1 MTEWHIASAVVHALP
16 PGLAAMD
23 ALLPELPGV
32 EVHAV
37 QDGKAVLSLEGAS
50 ERVIA
55 DHLAR
60 LQLTPGVLS
69 AVLVYHHVLPAA
81 EAGLPASASPSHPE
95 TTVAPRHEGTA
106 P

>member
-23 ALLPELPGV
+23 ALLPEMPGV

-37 QDGKAVLSLEGAS
+37 QDGKAVLSLEGPS
-50 ERVIA
+50 DRIIA

-60 LQLTPGVLS
+60 LHLTPGVLS
-69 AVLVYHHVLPAA
+69 AVLVYHHVLPA
-81 EAGLPASASPSHPE
+81 EDAGLPASAPSSHPDSAA
-95 TTVAPRHEGTA
+95 APRQGGTA